1 MSAQSRALES
11 PDKPTRLN
19 GAGGWITAVAETA
32 RPRQWPKN
40 LLVFAAPL
48 AGASLG
54 RQDGLGY
61 ALGASVAFVA
71 ASIAVYLVNDVID
84 AGRDRLHPVKRFR
97 AVASG
102 RLPGSHALALG
113 AATAAAA
120 VSCGFWLGQ
129 PRLAVLIAAYL
140 GLSLLYA
147 LVLKHVAV
155 IELVFVTSGFVL
167 RALGGAV
174 ATAVPPS
181 AWFLLTCSLG
191 ALMVTIAKRFAELSA
206 LGGDAAAHR
215 PVMRWYT
222 AAGLRRGQRLAAIVM
237 LAAYLI
243 WAAGQS
249 DAWMRAWHL
258 VSALPLAAAVV
269 RFDWLTGRAG
279 TRPVEDLI
287 ARDRVMA
294 GLELGWLLTFTAGL

>member
-1 MSAQSRALES
+1 MSTQSRALE
-11 PDKPTRLN
+11 PRGKRTRLN
-19 GAGGWITAVAETA
+19 RAGGWVAAVAETA

-54 RQDGLGY
+54 REDGLGY

-84 AGRDRLHPVKRFR
+84 AGRDRLHPVKQFR

-102 RLPGSHALALG
+102 RLPVSHAVALG
-113 AATAAAA
+113 AVTAVVA
-120 VSCGFWLGQ
+120 VSCGCWLGQ
-129 PRLAVLIAAYL
+129 PRLAALIGAYL
-140 GLSLLYA
+140 SLSLLY
-147 LVLKHVAV
+147 
-155 IELVFVTSGFVL
+155 
-167 RALGGAV
+167 
-174 ATAVPPS
+174 
-181 AWFLLTCSLG
+181 LT
-191 ALMVTIAKRFAELSA
+191 
-206 LGGDAAAHR
+206 
-215 PVMRWYT
+215 
-222 AAGLRRGQRLAAIVM
+222 
-237 LAAYLI
+237 

-269 RFDWLTGRAG
+269 RFDRLTGRAG

-287 ARDRVMA
+287 ARDRVMV

>member
-1 MSAQSRALES
+1 VSTQSRALE
-11 PDKPTRLN
+11 PHDKRTRLN
-19 GAGGWITAVAETA
+19 RAGGWIAAVAETA

-54 RQDGLGY
+54 RDDGLGY

-102 RLPGSHALALG
+102 RLPGSHAVALG
-113 AATAAAA
+113 AVTAAVA
-120 VSCGFWLGQ
+120 VSCGCWLGQ
-129 PRLAVLIAAYL
+129 PRLAALIGAYL
-140 GLSLLYA
+140 SLSLLYA

-167 RALGGAV
+167 RALGGAA

-191 ALMVTIAKRFAELSA
+191 ALMVTIAKRFAELYA

-215 PVMRWYT
+215 PVMHRYT
-222 AAGLRRGQRLAAIVM
+222 AAGLRRGQRLAAIAM

-258 VSALPLAAAVV
+258 VSALPLAAAVA
-269 RFDWLTGRAG
+269 RFDWLAGRAG

-287 ARDRVMA
+287 ARDRVMV
-294 GLELGWLLTFTAGL
+294 GLELGWLLTFSAGL

>member
-1 MSAQSRALES
+1 VSSPTRTLES
-11 PDKPTRLN
+11 SAKQTRL
-19 GAGGWITAVAETA
+19 GAAAGWMAAVAETA

-54 RQDGLGY
+54 RNDGLGY
-61 ALGASVAFVA
+61 ALGATAAFVT

-102 RLPGSHALALG
+102 RLPCSHALALG
-113 AATAAAA
+113 GVTGA
-120 VSCGFWLGQ
+120 VAVFYGFWLGQ
-129 PRLAVLIAAYL
+129 
-140 GLSLLYA
+140 
-147 LVLKHVAV
+147 
-155 IELVFVTSGFVL
+155 
-167 RALGGAV
+167 
-174 ATAVPPS
+174 
-181 AWFLLTCSLG
+181 
-191 ALMVTIAKRFAELSA
+191 
-206 LGGDAAAHR
+206 
-215 PVMRWYT
+215 
-222 AAGLRRGQRLAAIVM
+222 LRRSQRLAAVVM

-249 DAWMRAWHL
+249 NAWMRAWHL
-258 VSALPLAAAVV
+258 VSAVPLAAAVV
-269 RFDWLTGRAG
+269 RFDWLTSRAG

-294 GLELGWLLTFTAGL
+294 AMELGWLLTFAAGL